1 MDGLG
6 STRSGEHP
14 PVSAIAD
21 AKPTALHHALLIG
34 RSIATDITSWQ
45 PKISRELGRSSLR
58 AAGISKRRHASIRGV
73 EESTR

>member
-14 PVSAIAD
+14 PVSAIPD
-21 AKPTALHHALLIG
+21 AKTTALHHALLIG
-34 RSIATDITSWQ
+34 RSMATDITSRH
-45 PKISRELGRSSLR
+45 PRISREFGRSSLR